1 MLTSWPTMAGD
12 VYWHSMPAHSY
23 TEGEYRHP
31 NVVGLLHSRDGGMPY
46 RCPTKPLSRL
56 KKLLEERS
64 SVNRECQ
71 SKSTQIRGAQFE
83 LRLMA
88 EQCALWGVQKSHTP
102 TPPANRVV
110 ERGNR
115 DLGNMMGMIRLGRN
129 KEEWDLPLPQIMW
142 TIKAF
147 SSPPPPSS
155 TSRWRRGPITWCWDK
170 RCECPNTSVQSIT
183 TFLLSLA

>member
-1 MLTSWPTMAGD
+1 MGGTQAKAHRHRQDDKEDTGRAVLPETTADIRCLKNVYVTCQASQPCSEQAMLTSWPTMAGD

-115 DLGNMMGMIRLGRN
+115 DLGNMQGMIRLGRN
-129 KEEWDLPLPQIMW
+129 KEE
-142 TIKAF
+142 
-147 SSPPPPSS
+147 
-155 TSRWRRGPITWCWDK
+155 
-170 RCECPNTSVQSIT
+170 
-183 TFLLSLA
+183 